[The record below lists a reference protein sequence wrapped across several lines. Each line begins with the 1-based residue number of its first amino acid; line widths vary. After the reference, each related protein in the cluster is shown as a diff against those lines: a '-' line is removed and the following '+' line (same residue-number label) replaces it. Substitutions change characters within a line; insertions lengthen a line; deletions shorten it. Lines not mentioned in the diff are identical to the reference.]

1 MSGWARIR
9 GIYPSLR
16 SIVSQ
21 LIFTLSTDTILTSK
35 WNKPFPVTL
44 LPSAIGVYFAVYF
57 AEKQS
62 ERQRQILE
70 EIRALGENDIAAVK
84 AIASKPR

>member
-1 MSGWARIR
+1 M
-9 GIYPSLR
+9 
-16 SIVSQ
+16 
-21 LIFTLSTDTILTSK
+21 
-35 WNKPFPVTL
+35 TL

-62 ERQRQILE
+62 ERQRQILD

>member
-1 MSGWARIR
+1 
-9 GIYPSLR
+9 
-16 SIVSQ
+16 
-21 LIFTLSTDTILTSK
+21 
-35 WNKPFPVTL
+35 VTL

-62 ERQRQILE
+62 ERQRQILN
-70 EIRALGENDIAAVK
+70 EIRALGEKDIDAVR

>member
-1 MSGWARIR
+1 M
-9 GIYPSLR
+9 
-16 SIVSQ
+16 
-21 LIFTLSTDTILTSK
+21 LSTDTVLTSK

-62 ERQRQILE
+62 ERQRQILN
-70 EIRALGENDIAAVK
+70 EIRALGEKDIDAVR

>member
-1 MSGWARIR
+1 MSAWARIR
-9 GIYPSLR
+9 DA
-16 SIVSQ
+16 V
-21 LIFTLSTDTILTSK
+21 LTSK

-62 ERQRQILE
+62 ERQRQILD
-70 EIRALGENDIAAVK
+70 EIRALGENDINAVK